1 MPSAFLRTQQR
12 DRLHLPESES
22 SALHPGCGKDLI
34 FLALSAEEVGLV
46 IHSLAHSPVC
56 PPARS
61 LPSVAPEPPADSE
74 SNATDEAE
82 SSAGSSSH

>member
-34 FLALSAEEVGLV
+34 FLALSAEEVGLL
-46 IHSLAHSPVC
+46 IHSPVC

-61 LPSVAPEPPADSE
+61 LSSVAPEPPADSE